1 MSMPKITAKFNSL
14 CMSCILGYVSCT
26 IGNFC
31 VKMGNMKVIHFKE
44 ALMQALTITPE
55 NFETEVMQSEKPVLL
70 DFWAPWCGPCRII
83 GPIID
88 ELASELTDVR
98 VGKVNVDEA
107 PELAAS
113 FGAMSIP
120 LLVVVKNGQPVTQT
134 LGAQPKEAIL
144 EMLQPYRV

>member
-1 MSMPKITAKFNSL
+1 
-14 CMSCILGYVSCT
+14 
-26 IGNFC
+26 
-31 VKMGNMKVIHFKE
+31 
-44 ALMQALTITPE
+44 MQALTITPE

>member
-1 MSMPKITAKFNSL
+1 MQP
-14 CMSCILGYVSCT
+14 
-26 IGNFC
+26 
-31 VKMGNMKVIHFKE
+31 
-44 ALMQALTITPE
+44 MQALTITPE
-55 NFETEVMQSEKPVLL
+55 NFETEVMHSEKPVLL

-88 ELASELTDVR
+88 ELASELGDVR

-120 LLVVVKNGQPVTQT
+120 LLVVVKNGEAVGSL
-134 LGAQPKEAIL
+134 LGAQPKGAIL
-144 EMLQPYRV
+144 ELLEPYRG

>member
-1 MSMPKITAKFNSL
+1 MQS
-14 CMSCILGYVSCT
+14 
-26 IGNFC
+26 
-31 VKMGNMKVIHFKE
+31 
-44 ALMQALTITPE
+44 MQALTITPE
-55 NFETEVMQSEKPVLL
+55 NFEMEVMQSEKPVLL

-88 ELASELTDVR
+88 ELAVELKDVR
-98 VGKVNVDEA
+98 VGKVNVDDA

-120 LLVVVKNGQPVTQT
+120 LLVVMKDGKAVGQA

-144 EMLQPYRV
+144 EMLKPHRG